1 MGRCYGETKTG
12 VTAMRLATICLICAS
27 AALSACATGPASF
40 PVQATRFHYDAVAQ
54 RGSITVEP
62 LAGATAASLEYK
74 TYAAAVQAELLRN
87 GFTPPA
93 PGAKPEYI
101 ATVGFTRA
109 PRPLPP
115 RRSPVTIG
123 LGGGTNTGGWNSGV
137 GVGGGVSFPLGKS
150 GGREGVV
157 TELSVRIRHG
167 ADAIWEG
174 QAQSLT
180 DTTAPNADATS
191 IAARLAGALF
201 KDFPG
206 ESGRTIEVK

>member
-1 MGRCYGETKTG
+1 
-12 VTAMRLATICLICAS
+12 MRLASLF
-27 AALSACATGPASF
+27 ALSTAAVLAGCATGPTSF

-54 RGSITVEP
+54 RGTIQVEP
-62 LAGATAASLEYK
+62 LPGASTASIEYK
-74 TYAAAVQAELLRN
+74 TYAAAVQAALLRN
-87 GFTPPA
+87 GFTVPA
-93 PGAKPEYI
+93 PGAKPDYI

-115 RRSPVTIG
+115 RRSPITIG
-123 LGGGTNTGGWNSGV
+123 LGGGAGSGGWNGGV
-137 GVGGGVSFPLGKS
+137 GMGGGVSFPV
-150 GGREGVV
+150 GGNRMREGVV
-157 TELSVRIRHG
+157 TELSVRLRHG

-180 DTTAPNADATS
+180 DVTAPNADTQSVAD
-191 IAARLAGALF
+191 RLAAALF